1 MRQTSS
7 SENSIS
13 DGGSGSFDDE
23 NTQMIRQSLVD
34 ERVSAL
40 HHHALQSPGDSDGD
54 MSKPTARRFP
64 APVASRIVIRKNS
77 SLVHISDEATIKSSS
92 TTPSPTPTV
101 DPRSRVELLERNLR
115 YVQHQHEITLND
127 LHNEIARLQQE
138 NRGNFIAI
146 VLIDNYKKKTY
157 LDLHFRMIDIRPS
170 STSSRSK
177 QRKSSI
183 APNTQQINDLTQSE
197 PVLEKRLQ
205 EVQRIHFEQQINELQ
220 TRLIETEQK
229 NEYLMRTIDEL
240 NQASSFQIPQ
250 ASSSIVPV
258 LLPDPNISSEIH
270 ITHSINTNDNTISNP
285 EQASMND
292 ADYQHLM
299 QTYYDKQRQ
308 QVLEIARLRAVL
320 REILQ
325 AERLSSTSKT
335 LVRDCLASTSISENS
350 IAMSTTPID
359 TSFSIGNQL
368 PQNPLQHRS
377 IASSST
383 AGKGL
388 SLRHELPL
396 RRLNLSPPHTN
407 VPRSMVQHRQLEQR
421 LILPPIAQASSLLS
435 LADPTTATNS
445 ALLNSS
451 LSPTNAGSQQQ
462 LLKLGETPIARRE
475 RRTQELQR
483 TRLTRNLYH

>member
-1 MRQTSS
+1 
-7 SENSIS
+7 
-13 DGGSGSFDDE
+13 
-23 NTQMIRQSLVD
+23 MIRQSLVD

-40 HHHALQSPGDSDGD
+40 HHLALQSPGDSDGD

-64 APVASRIVIRKNS
+64 APVASRIIIRKNS
-77 SLVHISDEATIKSSS
+77 SLVHISDEATVKSSS

-138 NRGNFIAI
+138 NR
-146 VLIDNYKKKTY
+146 
-157 LDLHFRMIDIRPS
+157 DLHFRMVDIRPS
-170 STSSRSK
+170 SASSRSK
-177 QRKSSI
+177 QRKFSI
-183 APNTQQINDLTQSE
+183 APSIQQIDDLTQSE
-197 PVLEKRLQ
+197 PVLETIIVQSGEKRLQ
-205 EVQRIHFEQQINELQ
+205 EVQRIHFEQQINELR
-220 TRLIETEQK
+220 TRLIEAEQK

-240 NQASSFQIPQ
+240 NQVSSFQIPQ

-258 LLPDPNISSEIH
+258 LLPDPNISSETN
-270 ITHSINTNDNTISNP
+270 ITHSLNTNDNTISNP
-285 EQASMND
+285 EKTPMND

-299 QTYYDKQRQ
+299 QTYNEKQRQ

-320 REILQ
+320 REIIQ

-359 TSFSIGNQL
+359 TSFSIGYQL
-368 PQNPLQHRS
+368 PQNPQQHRS

-388 SLRHELPL
+388 SLRHELPV

-407 VPRSMVQHRQLEQR
+407 VPRSMIHHRQLEQR

-435 LADPTTATNS
+435 LADPTSAANS

>member
-1 MRQTSS
+1 
-7 SENSIS
+7 
-13 DGGSGSFDDE
+13 
-23 NTQMIRQSLVD
+23 MIRQSLVD

-138 NRGNFIAI
+138 NR
-146 VLIDNYKKKTY
+146 
-157 LDLHFRMIDIRPS
+157 DLHFRMIDIRPS

-240 NQASSFQIPQ
+240 NQASSFQIPH

-258 LLPDPNISSEIH
+258 LLPDPNISSEIN

-388 SLRHELPL
+388 SLRQ
-396 RRLNLSPPHTN
+396 
-407 VPRSMVQHRQLEQR
+407 SMVQHRQLEQR

>member
-1 MRQTSS
+1 
-7 SENSIS
+7 
-13 DGGSGSFDDE
+13 
-23 NTQMIRQSLVD
+23 MIRQSLVD

-138 NRGNFIAI
+138 NR
-146 VLIDNYKKKTY
+146 
-157 LDLHFRMIDIRPS
+157 DLHFRMIDIRPS

-258 LLPDPNISSEIH
+258 LLPDPNISSEIN

>member
-138 NRGNFIAI
+138 NRGNFTAI

-388 SLRHELPL
+388 SLRQ
-396 RRLNLSPPHTN
+396 
-407 VPRSMVQHRQLEQR
+407 SMVQHRQLEQR

>member
-1 MRQTSS
+1 
-7 SENSIS
+7 
-13 DGGSGSFDDE
+13 
-23 NTQMIRQSLVD
+23 MIRQSLVD

-138 NRGNFIAI
+138 NR
-146 VLIDNYKKKTY
+146 
-157 LDLHFRMIDIRPS
+157 DLHFRMIDIRPS

-388 SLRHELPL
+388 SLRQ
-396 RRLNLSPPHTN
+396 
-407 VPRSMVQHRQLEQR
+407 SMVQHRQLEQR

>member
-1 MRQTSS
+1 
-7 SENSIS
+7 
-13 DGGSGSFDDE
+13 
-23 NTQMIRQSLVD
+23 MIRQSLVD

-138 NRGNFIAI
+138 NR
-146 VLIDNYKKKTY
+146 
-157 LDLHFRMIDIRPS
+157 DLHFRMIDIRPS

>member
-138 NRGNFIAI
+138 NR
-146 VLIDNYKKKTY
+146 
-157 LDLHFRMIDIRPS
+157 DLHFRMIDIRPS

-258 LLPDPNISSEIH
+258 LLPDPNISSEIN

-388 SLRHELPL
+388 SLRQ
-396 RRLNLSPPHTN
+396 
-407 VPRSMVQHRQLEQR
+407 SMVQHRQLEQR

>member
-1 MRQTSS
+1 
-7 SENSIS
+7 
-13 DGGSGSFDDE
+13 
-23 NTQMIRQSLVD
+23 MIRQSLVD

-138 NRGNFIAI
+138 NR
-146 VLIDNYKKKTY
+146 
-157 LDLHFRMIDIRPS
+157 DLHFRMIDIRPS

-197 PVLEKRLQ
+197 PVLETIIVQSGEKRLQ

-258 LLPDPNISSEIH
+258 LLPDPNISSEIN

>member
-388 SLRHELPL
+388 SLRQ
-396 RRLNLSPPHTN
+396 
-407 VPRSMVQHRQLEQR
+407 SMVQHRQLEQR

>member
-1 MRQTSS
+1 
-7 SENSIS
+7 
-13 DGGSGSFDDE
+13 
-23 NTQMIRQSLVD
+23 MIRQSLVD

-40 HHHALQSPGDSDGD
+40 HHLALQSPGDSDGD

-64 APVASRIVIRKNS
+64 APVASRIIIRKNS
-77 SLVHISDEATIKSSS
+77 SLVHISDEATVKSSS

-138 NRGNFIAI
+138 NR
-146 VLIDNYKKKTY
+146 
-157 LDLHFRMIDIRPS
+157 DLHFRMVDIRPS
-170 STSSRSK
+170 SASSRSK
-177 QRKSSI
+177 QRKFSI
-183 APNTQQINDLTQSE
+183 APSIQQIDDLTQSE

-205 EVQRIHFEQQINELQ
+205 EVQRIHFEQQINELR
-220 TRLIETEQK
+220 TRLIEAEQK

-240 NQASSFQIPQ
+240 NQVSSFQIPQ

-258 LLPDPNISSEIH
+258 LLPDPNISSETN
-270 ITHSINTNDNTISNP
+270 ITHSLNTNDNTISNP
-285 EQASMND
+285 EKTPMND

-299 QTYYDKQRQ
+299 QTYNEKQRQ

-320 REILQ
+320 REIIQ

-359 TSFSIGNQL
+359 TSFSIGYQL
-368 PQNPLQHRS
+368 PQNPQQHRS

-388 SLRHELPL
+388 SLRHELPV

-407 VPRSMVQHRQLEQR
+407 VPRSMIHHRQLEQR

-435 LADPTTATNS
+435 LADPTSAANS

>member
-1 MRQTSS
+1 
-7 SENSIS
+7 
-13 DGGSGSFDDE
+13 
-23 NTQMIRQSLVD
+23 MIRQSLVD

-138 NRGNFIAI
+138 NR
-146 VLIDNYKKKTY
+146 
-157 LDLHFRMIDIRPS
+157 DLHFRMIDIRPS

-258 LLPDPNISSEIH
+258 LLPDPNISSEIN

-388 SLRHELPL
+388 SLRQ
-396 RRLNLSPPHTN
+396 
-407 VPRSMVQHRQLEQR
+407 SMVQHRQLEQR

>member
-1 MRQTSS
+1 
-7 SENSIS
+7 
-13 DGGSGSFDDE
+13 
-23 NTQMIRQSLVD
+23 MIRQSLVD

-138 NRGNFIAI
+138 NR
-146 VLIDNYKKKTY
+146 
-157 LDLHFRMIDIRPS
+157 DLHFRMIDIRPS

-197 PVLEKRLQ
+197 PVLETIIVQSGEKRLQ

>member
-1 MRQTSS
+1 
-7 SENSIS
+7 
-13 DGGSGSFDDE
+13 
-23 NTQMIRQSLVD
+23 MIRQSLVD

-40 HHHALQSPGDSDGD
+40 HHLALQSPGDSDGD

-64 APVASRIVIRKNS
+64 APVASRIIIRKNS
-77 SLVHISDEATIKSSS
+77 SLVHISDEATVKSSS

-138 NRGNFIAI
+138 NR
-146 VLIDNYKKKTY
+146 
-157 LDLHFRMIDIRPS
+157 DLHFRMVDIRPS
-170 STSSRSK
+170 SASSRSK
-177 QRKSSI
+177 QRKFSI
-183 APNTQQINDLTQSE
+183 APSIQQIDDLTQSE

-205 EVQRIHFEQQINELQ
+205 EVQRIHFEQQINELR
-220 TRLIETEQK
+220 TRLIEAEQK

-240 NQASSFQIPQ
+240 NQVSSFQIPQ

-258 LLPDPNISSEIH
+258 LLPDPNISSETN
-270 ITHSINTNDNTISNP
+270 ITHSLNTNDNTISNP
-285 EQASMND
+285 EKTPMND

-299 QTYYDKQRQ
+299 QTYNEKQRQ

-320 REILQ
+320 REIIQAERLSSTSKTLIARLRAVLREIIQ

-359 TSFSIGNQL
+359 TSFSIGYQL
-368 PQNPLQHRS
+368 PQNPQQHRS

-388 SLRHELPL
+388 SLRHELPV

-407 VPRSMVQHRQLEQR
+407 VPRSMIHHRQLEQR

-435 LADPTTATNS
+435 LADPTSAANS

>member
-138 NRGNFIAI
+138 NR
-146 VLIDNYKKKTY
+146 
-157 LDLHFRMIDIRPS
+157 DLHFRMIDIRPS

-258 LLPDPNISSEIH
+258 LLPDPNISSEIN

>member
-1 MRQTSS
+1 
-7 SENSIS
+7 
-13 DGGSGSFDDE
+13 
-23 NTQMIRQSLVD
+23 MIRQSLVD

-138 NRGNFIAI
+138 NR
-146 VLIDNYKKKTY
+146 
-157 LDLHFRMIDIRPS
+157 DLHFRMIDIRPS

-240 NQASSFQIPQ
+240 NQASSFQIPH

-258 LLPDPNISSEIH
+258 LLPDPNISSEIN

>member
-1 MRQTSS
+1 
-7 SENSIS
+7 
-13 DGGSGSFDDE
+13 
-23 NTQMIRQSLVD
+23 MIRQSLVD

-40 HHHALQSPGDSDGD
+40 HHLALQSPGDSDGD

-64 APVASRIVIRKNS
+64 APVASRIIIRKNS
-77 SLVHISDEATIKSSS
+77 SLVHISDEATVKSSS

-138 NRGNFIAI
+138 NR
-146 VLIDNYKKKTY
+146 
-157 LDLHFRMIDIRPS
+157 DLHFRMVDIRPS
-170 STSSRSK
+170 SASSRSK
-177 QRKSSI
+177 QRKFSI
-183 APNTQQINDLTQSE
+183 APSIQQIDDLTQSE

-205 EVQRIHFEQQINELQ
+205 EVQRIHFEQQINELR
-220 TRLIETEQK
+220 TRLIEAEQK

-258 LLPDPNISSEIH
+258 LLPDPNISSETN
-270 ITHSINTNDNTISNP
+270 ITHSLNTNDNTISNP
-285 EQASMND
+285 EKTPMND

-299 QTYYDKQRQ
+299 QTYNEKQRQ

-320 REILQ
+320 REIIQ

-359 TSFSIGNQL
+359 TSFSIGHQL
-368 PQNPLQHRS
+368 PQNPQQHRS

-388 SLRHELPL
+388 SLRHELPV

-407 VPRSMVQHRQLEQR
+407 VPRSMIHHRQLEQR

-435 LADPTTATNS
+435 LADPTSAANS

>member
-1 MRQTSS
+1 
-7 SENSIS
+7 
-13 DGGSGSFDDE
+13 
-23 NTQMIRQSLVD
+23 MIRQSLVD

-40 HHHALQSPGDSDGD
+40 HHLALQSPGDSDGD

-64 APVASRIVIRKNS
+64 APVASRIIIRKNS
-77 SLVHISDEATIKSSS
+77 SLVHISDEATVKSSS

-138 NRGNFIAI
+138 NR
-146 VLIDNYKKKTY
+146 
-157 LDLHFRMIDIRPS
+157 DLHFRMVDIRPS
-170 STSSRSK
+170 SASSRSK
-177 QRKSSI
+177 QRKFSI
-183 APNTQQINDLTQSE
+183 APSIQQIDDLTQSE
-197 PVLEKRLQ
+197 PVLETIIVQSGEKRLQ
-205 EVQRIHFEQQINELQ
+205 EVQRIHFEQQINELR
-220 TRLIETEQK
+220 TRLIEAEQK

-258 LLPDPNISSEIH
+258 LLPDPNISSETN
-270 ITHSINTNDNTISNP
+270 ITHSLNTNDNTISNP
-285 EQASMND
+285 EKTPMND

-299 QTYYDKQRQ
+299 QTYNEKQRQ

-320 REILQ
+320 REIIQ

-359 TSFSIGNQL
+359 TSFSIGHQL
-368 PQNPLQHRS
+368 PQNPQQHRS

-388 SLRHELPL
+388 SLRHELPV

-407 VPRSMVQHRQLEQR
+407 VPRSMIHHRQLEQR

-435 LADPTTATNS
+435 LADPTSAANS

>member
-138 NRGNFIAI
+138 NR
-146 VLIDNYKKKTY
+146 
-157 LDLHFRMIDIRPS
+157 DLHFRMIDIRPS

-197 PVLEKRLQ
+197 PVLETIIVQSGEKRLQ

-258 LLPDPNISSEIH
+258 LLPDPNISSEIN